1 MDKNRN
7 ITCDACHCIYNDGH
21 MNCTADGIKVGTHSA
36 CSCDDTRCAT
46 FKLNTRD
53 VEQFKFKLTKENSIK
68 SMAALW
74 AM

>member
-7 ITCDACHCIYNDGH
+7 ITCDACHCIFNDGH

-53 VEQFKFKLTKENSIK
+53 VEQFKFKCGS
-68 SMAALW
+68 
-74 AM
+74 

>member
-1 MDKNRN
+1 MEKNRN
-7 ITCDACHCIYNDGH
+7 ITCDACHCIFNDGH

-53 VEQFKFKLTKENSIK
+53 VE
-68 SMAALW
+68 
-74 AM
+74 

>member
-1 MDKNRN
+1 MKGGIKMDKNRN
-7 ITCDACHCIYNDGH
+7 ITCDACHCIFNDGH

-53 VEQFKFKLTKENSIK
+53 VE
-68 SMAALW
+68 
-74 AM
+74 